1 MATAL
6 LLSIHAGDIAGIVF
20 MVVYLLAIVIVVLAD
35 YGFKHGWFIPS
46 DETVRQYRDRILRQ
60 KAAGKA

>member
-1 MATAL
+1 
-6 LLSIHAGDIAGIVF
+6 